1 MCSNCTNEF
10 YMTRFKTSLVWL
22 FSATFLLASCGGEGE
37 EESIEETR
45 PGHLIS
51 GEINNADGL
60 NAVLL
65 MFEEKQE
72 KVIDTVKIENGKF
85 EFETPSKELREYIL
99 IIGEQ
104 QMPIVMF
111 LDESSDVVEIKGSYP
126 EIGDN
131 YSISGSEASEDVKD
145 YLTFLTPF
153 FPVEQEFSK
162 RIRALPPNDS
172 ASFNAILAEWDSV
185 SAIQK
190 DYAVNY
196 INEKPSSPVSWL
208 MLKELFP
215 PGGLAFF
222 DTADFKY
229 FEQVADEMRTKYPY
243 SEYPDLIDSD
253 LKSFRNQLDILN
265 QPPLAE
271 GYGTEVGDLAPEID
285 LPNENGQPIL
295 LSSLKGNIVL
305 LDFWASW
312 CGPCRKEN
320 PNVVRLYEQ
329 YKDKG
334 FTVYSVSLDDSKDPW
349 LRAIEADNLS
359 WPNHVSVLNGWQSK
373 AAAVYGVTAIPSTFL
388 LDANGRIIAKNL
400 RGMQLEQKL
409 QEILG

>member
-1 MCSNCTNEF
+1 MKKIKNNL
-10 YMTRFKTSLVWL
+10 MW
-22 FSATFLLASCGGEGE
+22 LLAGAVFLVSCGGDGE
-37 EESIEETR
+37 TDIEESSR
-45 PGHLIS
+45 PGHLIT
-51 GEINNADGL
+51 GEIDNAEGL
-60 NAVLL
+60 DAVLL
-65 MFEEKQE
+65 MFEEKKE
-72 KVIDTVKIENGKF
+72 KVIDTVQITNGKF
-85 EFETPSKELREYIL
+85 EFETPTKELREYIL

-111 LDESSDVVEIKGSYP
+111 LDESSDVVEINGSYP

-131 YSISGSEASEDVKD
+131 YTISGSEASEDVKD

-153 FPVEQEFSK
+153 FAVEQELSN
-162 RIRALPPNDS
+162 RVRALPPNDS
-172 ASFNAILAEWDSV
+172 VSFNAILVEWDSV

-190 DYAVNY
+190 DYAINY
-196 INEKPSSPVSWL
+196 INQKPSSPVSWL

-215 PGGLAFF
+215 PGGLEFF
-222 DTADFKY
+222 DMTDFQY
-229 FEQVADEMRTKYPY
+229 FEQVASEMRGKYPY

-253 LKSFRNQLDILN
+253 LKSFRNQLDLMN

-271 GYGTEVGDLAPEID
+271 GYGTDEGDLAPEIN
-285 LPNENGQPIL
+285 LPNENGQPLL
-295 LSSLKGNIVL
+295 LSSLKGSIVL

-334 FTVYSVSLDDSKDPW
+334 FTVYSVSLDDDRDPW

-359 WPNHVSVLNGWQSK
+359 WSNHVSDLSGWQSR
-373 AAAVYGVTAIPSTFL
+373 AAAVYNVTAIPSTFL
-388 LDANGRIIAKNL
+388 LDAEGRIIAKNL
-400 RGMQLEQKL
+400 RGAQLEQKL

>member
-1 MCSNCTNEF
+1 MKKIKNNL
-10 YMTRFKTSLVWL
+10 MW
-22 FSATFLLASCGGEGE
+22 LLAGAVFLVSCGGDSETDI
-37 EESIEETR
+37 EESSR
-45 PGHLIS
+45 PGHLIT
-51 GEINNADGL
+51 GEIDNAEGL
-60 NAVLL
+60 DAVLL
-65 MFEEKQE
+65 MFEEKKE
-72 KVIDTVKIENGKF
+72 KVIDTVQITNGKF
-85 EFETPSKELREYIL
+85 EFETPTKELREYIL

-111 LDESSDVVEIKGSYP
+111 LDESSDVVEINGSYP

-131 YSISGSEASEDVKD
+131 YTISGSEASEDVKD

-153 FPVEQEFSK
+153 FAVEQELSN
-162 RIRALPPNDS
+162 RVRALPPNDS
-172 ASFNAILAEWDSV
+172 VSFNAILVEWDSV

-190 DYAVNY
+190 DYAINY
-196 INEKPSSPVSWL
+196 INQKPSSPVSWL

-215 PGGLAFF
+215 PGGLEFF
-222 DTADFKY
+222 DTTDFQY
-229 FEQVADEMRTKYPY
+229 FEQVASEMRGKYPY

-253 LKSFRNQLDILN
+253 LKSFRNQLYLMN

-271 GYGTEVGDLAPEID
+271 GYGTDEGDLAPEIN
-285 LPNENGQPIL
+285 LPNENGQPLL
-295 LSSLKGNIVL
+295 LSSLKGSIVL

-334 FTVYSVSLDDSKDPW
+334 FTVYSVSLDDDRDPW

-359 WPNHVSVLNGWQSK
+359 WPNHVSDLSGWQSR
-373 AAAVYGVTAIPSTFL
+373 AAAVYNVTAIPSTFL
-388 LDANGRIIAKNL
+388 LDAEGRIIAKNL
-400 RGMQLEQKL
+400 RGAQLEQKL